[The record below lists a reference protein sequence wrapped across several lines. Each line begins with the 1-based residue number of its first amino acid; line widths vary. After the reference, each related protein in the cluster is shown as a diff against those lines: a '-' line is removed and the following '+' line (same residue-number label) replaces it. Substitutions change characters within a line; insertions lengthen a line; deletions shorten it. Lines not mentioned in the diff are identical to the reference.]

1 MGKYL
6 VQASYTQQATSGLV
20 QKPEDRTA
28 VLQEMVSSV
37 GGKIVSLDYCF
48 GEYDV
53 VIILETPDDTTMASV
68 SMVAGASGVVSNVK
82 TTVLLPMAQGFEAA
96 KKAASIPYRVP
107 GQ

>member
-6 VQASYTQQATSGLV
+6 LQASYSHQGISGLV

-37 GGKIVSLDYCF
+37 GGKIISLDYCF
-48 GEYDV
+48 GDYDV
-53 VIILETPDDTTMASV
+53 VIILEAPDDTTMASV
-68 SMVAGASGVVSNVK
+68 SMTAGASGVVSNVK

-96 KKAASIPYRVP
+96 KKASSVAYRAP

>member
-6 VQASYTQQATSGLV
+6 LQASYTQQGTSGLV

-37 GGKIVSLDYCF
+37 GGKIISVDYCF
-48 GEYDV
+48 GDYDIV
-53 VIILETPDDTTMASV
+53 VILEAPDDASMAAV
-68 SMVAGASGVVSNVK
+68 SMVAGASGVATNIK
-82 TTVLLPMAQGFEAA
+82 TTVLISMAQGFEAA
-96 KKAASIPYRVP
+96 KKASSISYRAP

>member
-6 VQASYTQQATSGLV
+6 LQASYSQQGISGLV

-37 GGKIVSLDYCF
+37 GGKIISVDYCF
-48 GEYDV
+48 GDYDV
-53 VIILETPDDTTMASV
+53 VLILETPDDTTMASI
-68 SMVAGASGVVSNVK
+68 SMAAGASGAVTNIK

-96 KKAASIPYRVP
+96 KRWRP
-107 GQ
+107 

>member
-6 VQASYTQQATSGLV
+6 LQASYTQQGVSGLV

-37 GGKIVSLDYCF
+37 GGKVISLDYCF
-48 GEYDV
+48 GDYDI
-53 VIILETPDDTTMASV
+53 VIVLEAPDDTTVAAV
-68 SMVAGASGVVSNVK
+68 SMAAAASGVASNIK
-82 TTVLLPMAQGFEAA
+82 TTVLISMAQGFEAA
-96 KKAASIPYRVP
+96 KKASSVAYRAP

>member
-6 VQASYTQQATSGLV
+6 LQASYTQQGTSGLI

-37 GGKIVSLDYCF
+37 GGKVISLDYCF
-48 GEYDV
+48 GDYDI
-53 VIILETPDDTTMASV
+53 VIVLEAPDDTTVAAV
-68 SMVAGASGVVSNVK
+68 SMAAAASGVASNIK
-82 TTVLLPMAQGFEAA
+82 TTVLISMAPGFEAA
-96 KKAASIPYRVP
+96 KKASSVAYRAP